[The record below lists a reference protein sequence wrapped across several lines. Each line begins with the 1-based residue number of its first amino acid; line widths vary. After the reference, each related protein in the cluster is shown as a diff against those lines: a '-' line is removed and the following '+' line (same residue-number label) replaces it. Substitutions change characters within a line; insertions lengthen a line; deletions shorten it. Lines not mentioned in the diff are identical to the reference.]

1 MENLC
6 TVATQVGI
14 LFTLIGVGFICRKS
28 KLLNDTSVSGLVN
41 ILLIIVT
48 PCLVVDVFQRPF
60 DPAKMKALSTA
71 FAISIVIHLAII
83 AISVICFKRGN
94 YKTQSVFRCAAVFSN
109 AGFMGIPLEQAIF
122 GDEGVF
128 FGIIYVVVFNLMFW
142 SWGLK
147 TMGGGT
153 GLKKTLINPG
163 TIGLLAGFPLFFLSI
178 ELPKIIQSPVHMLA
192 QLNTPIPMINRL
204 LPGRFKNLAYY
215 PQSRSVAIRIFATCH
230 LSNSLNCS
238 ILPDSTLYGSHN
250 DARSRNGSLCA
261 CCGYGLDVR
270 RQIWTRHR
278 SVFWPRKRYNV
289 IEHCNNAAHHCSC
302 NDYFII
308 QWGDCPPRGWKGG
321 GTVPLGMGDWEKK
334 EILCPL
340 RISKPPNLPAT
351 KVMYLSK

>member
-71 FAISIVIHLAII
+71 FAISIVIHLAMI

-94 YKTQSVFRCAAVFSN
+94 YKTQPVFRCAAVFSN

-163 TIGLLAGFPLFFLSI
+163 TVGLLAGFPLFFLSI

-192 QLNTPIPMINRL
+192 QLNTPIPMIIIGYYLAGSKISHIINNQGAWLSGFLRL
-204 LPGRFKNLAYY
+204 VICPIALIAVFYPIRHYMDRIMMLALVTAASAPVAAMVSMFAAKYGRDTEVSSGLVSVTTLLSIVTMPPIIALAM
-215 PQSRSVAIRIFATCH
+215 T
-230 LSNSLNCS
+230 
-238 ILPDSTLYGSHN
+238 IL
-250 DARSRNGSLCA
+250 
-261 CCGYGLDVR
+261 
-270 RQIWTRHR
+270 
-278 SVFWPRKRYNV
+278 
-289 IEHCNNAAHHCSC
+289 
-302 NDYFII
+302 
-308 QWGDCPPRGWKGG
+308 
-321 GTVPLGMGDWEKK
+321 
-334 EILCPL
+334 
-340 RISKPPNLPAT
+340 
-351 KVMYLSK
+351 